1 MVMLDNTMEEKAAVP
16 LANFLGFVLGMFS
29 VSILLIKQS
38 LAAIMPLIFAPMV
51 CVILCTILYKSQKD
65 APMEVRQLSP
75 IDSN

>member
-1 MVMLDNTMEEKAAVP
+1 MLDNTMEEKAAVP

-65 APMEVRQLSP
+65 VPMEVRQLSP